1 LKLCA
6 LPGHLAYR
14 RAGRRALPGA
24 RVGLLRELGKKS
36 AYYHVITVVGSF
48 FPRLFQVSFEF
59 LDSLV
64 EGSIV
69 IETFRLEQIL

>member
-1 LKLCA
+1 VSTSGKEGSSCSA
-6 LPGHLAYR
+6 T
-14 RAGRRALPGA
+14 
-24 RVGLLRELGKKS
+24 VGYFASWEKWS
-36 AYYHVITVVGSF
+36 AYYDVIAVVGSF

-69 IETFRLEQIL
+69 TETFRLEQIL